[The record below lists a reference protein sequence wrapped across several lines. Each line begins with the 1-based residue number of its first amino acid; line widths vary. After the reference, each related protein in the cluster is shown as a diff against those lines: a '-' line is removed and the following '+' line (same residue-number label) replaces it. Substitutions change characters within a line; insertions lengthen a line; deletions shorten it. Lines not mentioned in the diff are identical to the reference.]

1 MVNGL
6 INAIVCVDNKW
17 SIGKDNDLLFHL
29 PKDMNHFKIM
39 TSNSIVVCGRKT
51 LDSFPNG
58 RPLKNRSTICLCS
71 KDNNREDCY
80 CINDFEEALKL
91 IKELSKTTDIWII
104 GGQSIYN
111 LFIDYVDEVYVTK
124 VYADGKGTVFFPNL
138 DEHKDFKVVYRKIMA
153 IISAFMYIRKLR
165 YVND

>member
-1 MVNGL
+1 M

-17 SIGKDNDLLFHL
+17 SIGRDNDLLFHL

-51 LDSFPNG
+51 LESFPNG

-111 LFIDYVDEVYVTK
+111 LFIDYVDEAYVTK
-124 VYADGKGTVFFPNL
+124 VDADGEGTAFFPNL
-138 DEHKDFKVVYRKIMA
+138 DGRIDFKVVNTTAWQEDNGYN
-153 IISAFMYIRKLR
+153 ISFLVYKKVKVRE
-165 YVND
+165 